1 MCEFFFGK
9 GYIEVFDSNPDAMY
23 EATKNS
29 NSNDSTNQQD
39 DDSWYEPVVRLRG
52 LPYKSSKEDV
62 IKFFSGK
69 SRFNNGG
76 KYWIIKDRQRLDVT
90 FSFFKDENDYISL
103 FLGLNHLVGLDIAQN
118 GVHISSSKPAGEAF
132 VAFTN
137 MDNAL
142 RALEFNRMN
151 MGHRYGKQS
160 AKTLPI
166 RDRFSHPEKKRNAD
180 FFVFHT
186 KFT

>member
-1 MCEFFFGK
+1 M
-9 GYIEVFDSNPDAMY
+9 
-23 EATKNS
+23 
-29 NSNDSTNQQD
+29 
-39 DDSWYEPVVRLRG
+39 
-52 LPYKSSKEDV
+52 KE
-62 IKFFSGK
+62 
-69 SRFNNGG
+69 
-76 KYWIIKDRQRLDVT
+76 RQRLDVS
-90 FSFFKDENDYISL
+90 FSFFKEENDYIFVY

-160 AKTLPI
+160 AKILP
-166 RDRFSHPEKKRNAD
+166 FHNGLSQLKKKLP
-180 FFVFHT
+180 FFLLSNQIHLICPSSILKIYSEFEPPPP
-186 KFT
+186 KNR